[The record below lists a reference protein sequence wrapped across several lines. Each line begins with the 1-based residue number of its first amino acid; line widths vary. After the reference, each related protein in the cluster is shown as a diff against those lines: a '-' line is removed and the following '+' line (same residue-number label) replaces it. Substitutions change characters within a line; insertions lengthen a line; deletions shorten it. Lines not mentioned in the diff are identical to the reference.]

1 MMIGVI
7 ASLIQLSL
15 ISTNGTDLARAY
27 DSVEH
32 SLKNPS
38 DNLEMEGNFVIFIID
53 AFFQIFQKNLEQLI
67 CVR

>member
-15 ISTNGTDLARAY
+15 ISTNGTDLARVY

>member
-15 ISTNGTDLARAY
+15 ISTNRTDLARAY

>member
-15 ISTNGTDLARAY
+15 ISTNGTDLARVY
-27 DSVEH
+27 DSFEH

-38 DNLEMEGNFVIFIID
+38 DNLEMEGNFVIFIVD
-53 AFFQIFQKNLEQLI
+53 VFFQIFQKNLEQLI